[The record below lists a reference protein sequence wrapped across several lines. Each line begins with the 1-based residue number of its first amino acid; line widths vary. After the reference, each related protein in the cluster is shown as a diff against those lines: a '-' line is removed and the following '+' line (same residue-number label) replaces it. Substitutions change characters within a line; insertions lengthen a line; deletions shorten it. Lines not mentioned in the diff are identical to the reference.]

1 MGNFWGGFGQGFGP
15 AFTGAWARASEK
27 AERAAERK
35 AELDR
40 LAQLAQEERI
50 AKALA
55 YEAAGADVRSLPLV
69 KDQLKGPWSR
79 ENMLE
84 QQPPVSGVPFPTGDQ
99 AIGPLEEGAGPLEE
113 GFERQAGIP
122 AEGAFVVKPAGMPER
137 PTGAALESLSRPELI
152 ATGLASEMK
161 YAKSLKEE
169 EREYGEELLK
179 AKHDREAQLLAAE
192 LARDEAQLL
201 ERRGYAERID
211 RFKRVLQQAEDSG
224 LGGDAMPDL
233 PSDYTT
239 SQRKETYSHF
249 ELGRRLREVNQEKL
263 AFETA
268 VGGLVDIAK
277 NAALTGGDISLPEGV
292 SANYELA
299 WKIAVKSAMAAVENP
314 ELQEGKDKAEMVAH
328 LTDFAKESGVGGR
341 PEIVTGIASVKTDD
355 HAKVVF
361 TNIARTA
368 ENERTINNM
377 MELGKFGK
385 DITALI
391 KEKGVSSMPLGMME
405 KLVANVDL
413 VPPTTAVEKNAKLI
427 KGLVKH
433 LNEQET
439 GSDEHKDAQSKLDTV
454 LAIMNSGY
462 EVEVTLDEDGKAH
475 IGKKKTETAGPSLVK
490 VQMGI
495 DPIAPNNSRAIVYR
509 NPVLTGQ
516 LTPAQYEEQTKRLEA
531 IRKELEGVPLTRLGI
546 GTGTGSTNAAEKLRE
561 IVAKGA
567 EAKDFLD
574 NEVTID
580 DLLDLAG
587 VKDDDAKDELFK
599 SLAKGMSIQE
609 AKSFAD
615 LPPEARK
622 ALKPLE
628 DEGIT
633 IEQFRKAI
641 LRGQK

>member
-169 EREYGEELLK
+169 EREYGKELLK

-192 LARDEAQLL
+192 LKRDEDQLL
-201 ERRGYAERID
+201 ERRRYAERID

-224 LGGDAMPDL
+224 FGGGAMPDL
-233 PSDYTT
+233 PNYYTLP
-239 SQRKETYSHF
+239 QREETYSHF

-292 SANYELA
+292 SANYEPS

-328 LTDFAKESGVGGR
+328 LTDFAKKSGVGDR

-368 ENERTINNM
+368 EHERTIKDM
-377 MELGKFGK
+377 MELGSFGK
-385 DITALI
+385 DITARI

-413 VPPTTAVEKNAKLI
+413 VPPTTAVEKNANLI

-433 LNEQET
+433 LNEQKT
-439 GSDEHKDAQSKLDTV
+439 GSEERKDAQSKLDTV

-462 EVEVTLDEDGKAH
+462 EVEVTFDEDGKAH
-475 IGKKKTETAGPSLVK
+475 IDKKKTETAGPPLVIVK
-490 VQMGI
+490 TGI

-509 NPVLTGQ
+509 NPALRQ
-516 LTPAQYEEQTKRLEA
+516 LTPAQYEEQTKQLKE

-561 IVAKGA
+561 IVAKRA

-599 SLAKGMSIQE
+599 SLAEGMSIQE

-622 ALKPLE
+622 ALKLLE

-641 LRGQK
+641 LRRQK